1 MCLGPRTQELTLLLR
16 NGRKSVSES
25 RDWQFRALSN
35 KLELCKSRTA
45 AAAETCWTCWWSL
58 GCSALLLSTWRI
70 MSHLS
75 KIKSNHERK
84 WPGTHLFLLACL
96 AILHRQSTFHC
107 HGTPVLQGYV
117 RQYVHVCE
125 CLQICKFT
133 LCFDLTTSFHLAV
146 SCCLACRRMG
156 RGVGAATTSIYLGSC
171 SGPTHVLQLM
181 ETT

>member
-58 GCSALLLSTWRI
+58 GCSALLLSTWKAV
-70 MSHLS
+70 SHLS
-75 KIKSNHERK
+75 KIKSHEKK

-107 HGTPVLQGYV
+107 HGTLVLQGYF
-117 RQYVHVCE
+117 RQYVHLVSVWKYVNSHCALTWQLPST
-125 CLQICKFT
+125 LQ
-133 LCFDLTTSFHLAV
+133 SLAAWPV
-146 SCCLACRRMG
+146 EEGG
-156 RGVGAATTSIYLGSC
+156 RGVGGYYQHLPG
-171 SGPTHVLQLM
+171 
-181 ETT
+181 